1 MRAILLSIALL
12 GALQTVDAHGLE
24 AGFCGPIDTTLE
36 KLNDAG
42 QHIVATGTAIAEGQ
56 LEARPQLVSILFLA
70 NPVGRDGYIV
80 QTDKPLNL
88 GAASVCVRNRL
99 EGVRLYDPWLSGVR
113 TDSLVRTT
121 EVEADRGC
129 APVLADEYVLQ
140 GCEWLNSILQ
150 RSEDTDQRLFLQ
162 GHDVRMTENSAEER
176 VTDLLTVLIRD
187 PSRPGPESLSYSF
200 IYLSMPD
207 GATTISRIFNG
218 VEVTEDGERLVT
230 SMEGA
235 QSSRVDGHEMGARRA
250 EEPLSPLSPLPRG
263 LTFR

>member
-1 MRAILLSIALL
+1 
-12 GALQTVDAHGLE
+12 
-24 AGFCGPIDTTLE
+24 
-36 KLNDAG
+36 
-42 QHIVATGTAIAEGQ
+42 
-56 LEARPQLVSILFLA
+56 
-70 NPVGRDGYIV
+70 
-80 QTDKPLNL
+80 
-88 GAASVCVRNRL
+88 
-99 EGVRLYDPWLSGVR
+99 
-113 TDSLVRTT
+113 
-121 EVEADRGC
+121 
-129 APVLADEYVLQ
+129 LADEYVLQ

-235 QSSRVDGHEMGARRA
+235 QSSRVDGHEIGARRA
-250 EEPLSPLSPLPRG
+250 EDPLSPLPR
-263 LTFR
+263 